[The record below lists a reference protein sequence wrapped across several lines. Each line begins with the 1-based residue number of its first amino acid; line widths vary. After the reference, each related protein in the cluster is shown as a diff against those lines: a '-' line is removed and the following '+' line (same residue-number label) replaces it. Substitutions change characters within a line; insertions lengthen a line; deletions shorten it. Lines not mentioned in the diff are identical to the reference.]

1 MAVGNGRSCPGRPRG
16 TLSGAVAASTFL
28 PHMRTSI
35 RTGRSQ
41 ARNPA
46 ALLRFPISNA
56 AALRRTVIV
65 SQSAGIHISGVL
77 GVVGRD
83 QA

>member
-1 MAVGNGRSCPGRPRG
+1 
-16 TLSGAVAASTFL
+16 
-28 PHMRTSI
+28 MRASI

-46 ALLRFPISNA
+46 TLLRFPISNA
-56 AALRRTVIV
+56 AALRLPVIV
-65 SQSAGIHISGVL
+65 SQSVGIHVSGVL
-77 GVVGRD
+77 GVVGQD